1 MAASNLRVALML
13 CLNLFSSLSIVFV
26 NKVNYLR
33 EQSLVK
39 DLLDRPRN
47 RKMLWNPTFLRRMII
62 ILFQWLF
69 YYSKFPSITLTL
81 INFIGTSIGLYLC
94 LAAGFF
100 KRKSVAVRDVIPLS
114 LSFCGFVVF
123 TNLSLKFNT
132 VGTYQV
138 SRYHREIRVKLI
150 RTFQLLKVLTTPV
163 IIFLNYRWY
172 RKTSSR

>member
-26 NKVNYLR
+26 NKVTYGEMPLR
-33 EQSLVK
+33 NV
-39 DLLDRPRN
+39 
-47 RKMLWNPTFLRRMII
+47 FLAATV
-62 ILFQWLF
+62 LFLYFHFIDCLQWLF

-138 SRYHREIRVKLI
+138 SRYNPSYSESLAFLVAESADNPSYYIFKLPMVSQN
-150 RTFQLLKVLTTPV
+150 FLKV
-163 IIFLNYRWY
+163 
-172 RKTSSR
+172 KTHARDGN

>member
-47 RKMLWNPTFLRRMII
+47 RKMLCKIII

-138 SRYHREIRVKLI
+138 SRYHREIRVKYH
-150 RTFQLLKVLTTPV
+150 FS
-163 IIFLNYRWY
+163 Y
-172 RKTSSR
+172 